1 MSHHQHDHD
10 DKSRRPETTPAT
22 DERHPRLG
30 CRLHLHHSWHVVSS
44 EEGTRWREC
53 RHCGKEFQ
61 GGKLGMPLK

>member
-1 MSHHQHDHD
+1 MNRHQHDHD
-10 DKSRRPETTPAT
+10 DKPRQVDTTPST

-53 RHCGKEFQ
+53 RHCGKEFVH
-61 GGKLGMPLK
+61 GTLDVPLG